1 MYLYASGIDFAFFY
15 DFDIWLWNCYDSVVF
30 SAFLLYYEYC
40 RSGGWW
46 LRWKHRD
53 WQFLFMTGWNF
64 KLHSFKRVHHRF
76 LVGFVLLHE
85 CVCFVDSC
93 LSFCLFFFWSL
104 CWLSFFNLR
113 ILIAPL
119 VSSNS
124 SCTKDIVDV
133 FNKDSFFNLV
143 SVINKAGMG
152 NSCLRNY

>member
-1 MYLYASGIDFAFFY
+1 
-15 DFDIWLWNCYDSVVF
+15 
-30 SAFLLYYEYC
+30 
-40 RSGGWW
+40 
-46 LRWKHRD
+46 
-53 WQFLFMTGWNF
+53 LFMTGWNF